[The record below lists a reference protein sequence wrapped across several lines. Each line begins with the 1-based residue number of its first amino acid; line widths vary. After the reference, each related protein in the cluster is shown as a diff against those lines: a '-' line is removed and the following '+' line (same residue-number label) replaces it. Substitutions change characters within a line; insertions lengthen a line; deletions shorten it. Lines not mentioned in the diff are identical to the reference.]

1 MTTPARLSRLALLGL
16 FSLTL
21 SPTFADS
28 LWKRKTPDE
37 REALWS
43 SRRGMHVGDIV
54 TVIIQETSESQEKEG
69 ISRKRKTSASGGLN
83 YDLGPA
89 GTDGGNLT
97 FNTDRG
103 INAEHSDETKKAFST
118 RLSGIIKEK
127 LFNGNLLIE
136 ATRELI
142 IADEVT
148 TIILTG
154 IIRPDDIRGD
164 NTILSES
171 IAEAQIRYE
180 GKGNIGEVRK
190 KGRFGS
196 RILDFVIPF

>member
-1 MTTPARLSRLALLGL
+1 MTTPAKLSRLVLLGL

-28 LWKRKTPDE
+28 LWKRKLPDE
-37 REALWS
+37 REALWT
-43 SRRGMHVGDIV
+43 SRRGLLVGDIV

-97 FNTDRG
+97 FDTSRD
-103 INAEHSDETKKAFST
+103 INAEHSDETKKAFNT

-154 IIRPDDIRGD
+154 LIRPDDIRGD

>member
-1 MTTPARLSRLALLGL
+1 VTTPAKLSRLVLLGL

-28 LWKRKTPDE
+28 LWKRKLPDE
-37 REALWS
+37 REALWT
-43 SRRGMHVGDIV
+43 SRRGLLVGDIV
-54 TVIIQETSESQEKEG
+54 TVIIQETSDSTEREG
-69 ISRKRKTSASGGLN
+69 TSRERTTSASGGLSYN
-83 YDLGPA
+83 LGPA
-89 GTDGGNLT
+89 GSDGGDLNFNTNRSIDAEHQDETEKT
-97 FNTDRG
+97 FN
-103 INAEHSDETKKAFST
+103 T

-142 IADEVT
+142 IQDEVT

-154 IIRPDDIRGD
+154 LIRPDDIRGD

-190 KGRFGS
+190 KGRFGN